1 MATSAHGET
10 RTPARGGA
18 RAPAHGETRTV
29 CPYCG
34 VGCGLLARTEGDR
47 LVEVAGDPIYPVNRG
62 RTCRK
67 PLELPAAVHARDRA
81 AVPLLR
87 SSREERLDASTWEAT
102 FATLA
107 GRLEEIIERHGPD
120 AVAFYISGQLLTEDY
135 YAVNK
140 LVKGFIGTN
149 NVDSNSRLCMS
160 SAVAGYQG
168 AFGSDGPPP
177 GYADLD
183 LADCFLLLGSNAAA
197 CHPIVW
203 SRIRDRRQEGA
214 FVICADPRPTQT
226 AQQSDLHL
234 PVRPGTDLALLSA
247 LLHVIVREKL
257 CDERF
262 VASHTSGFEEA
273 AAVAADWPPER
284 AAEVCGV
291 PAADIETAALRF
303 GRAPRAMTLWSM
315 GANQSTVGTL
325 KNRALINLCLAT
337 GQIGRPGAGPLSL
350 TGQPN
355 AMGGRETGGLAHL
368 LPGYRKVSR
377 AQDRAEIERLWGC
390 PPLSDRPGLPA
401 VELFDAL
408 AERRVKAVWI
418 VATNPIVSLPDA
430 ARARAALERAE
441 LVVVQDAYHPTETSA
456 FAHAVL
462 PAAAWPEKAGTMTN
476 SERRVGLVRRAL
488 APPGEAL
495 ADWRIFAGLAAALGH
510 QSQFGWASA
519 AEVFDEFTACTAGR
533 LCDMTG
539 LDHARLARDGGV
551 QWPAPAGPGDE
562 RERERPDDGA
572 RHRPTKGDRPGGTEG
587 ERHRPGNDDRYRPRN
602 DDRYRRNDDRRRS
615 RNDDRHRGT
624 ERLYEA
630 RRFPTPD
637 GRARFAATP
646 HCAVAEP
653 VNREHPLVLTTGRV
667 AEHWHTLT
675 RTGKSPRLSAAASEP
690 VIELNPSDAAAA
702 GVGAG
707 EHARVIS
714 ARGSAVLLV
723 AITEAMPEGVAF
735 APMHWG
741 ALHAP
746 AGAGAVNA
754 LTHGAT
760 DPTSLQPELKAAAV
774 RVAPLRV
781 LAPGPGGLAPA
792 HNALPPAPG
801 GRRAGAP
808 ARRLVVVGTGMA
820 GLTVVE
826 EVLRRQTG
834 SVSEPW
840 QITMLGEEPG
850 VVYNRMLLSKLLAR
864 TCGPEELELRP
875 AAWYSGRGVDLHG
888 GLPAAGLDLGERVVV
903 DSAGARHPYDTLVLA
918 TGSRPFLPPIE
929 GVGLAHVHSFRTR
942 RDSDEIVAGALAGG
956 PAVVI
961 GGGLL
966 GLEAACGLI
975 GRGIPVTIV
984 ELADRVMAQQLD
996 RAAATMLARA
1006 LEKLGLVLRLGRS
1019 VRAIESS
1026 EVTLD
1031 DGERL
1036 PARIVVVAAGV
1047 RAETRL
1053 AGEAGIAVGRGILVD
1068 DAMRAGAP
1076 GVFAVGEC
1084 AEHRG
1089 VVEGLWAPIAEQ
1101 SRVAG
1106 ATIAGDPA
1114 GFQGMVPATTLKV
1127 AGVGL
1132 FAGGVSSASGAQ
1144 DEVVFSDSR
1153 RGVHRKLV
1161 LDGDRLAG
1169 ALLVGDTSQARKL
1182 SEYLRTGE
1190 PLPGEL
1196 LEIGGGTAPPA
1207 VPSDPGTLV
1216 CSCNSV
1222 TRATIE
1228 SAIRGGGLSTVAAVG
1243 RMTRASTGCGSC
1255 AGDVEAI
1262 LAEHVAGSEPRVAVE
1277 RTAAAEDASIAER
1290 ETAEAASVIE
1300 REAAEGEASSPDRN
1314 TSGTD
1319 GKPARVTIPA

>member
-1 MATSAHGET
+1 
-10 RTPARGGA
+10 
-18 RAPAHGETRTV
+18 V

-34 VGCGLLARTEGDR
+34 VGCGLLARTQGDR

-67 PLELPAAVHARDRA
+67 PLELPSAVHARDRA
-81 AVPLLR
+81 RTPLLR
-87 SSREERLDASTWEAT
+87 SSRRERFQAGPWDSTL
-102 FATLA
+102 ATLA
-107 GRLEEIIERHGPD
+107 ARLSAIVERHGPD

-149 NVDSNSRLCMS
+149 NLDSNSRLCMS

-234 PVRPGTDLALLSA
+234 PVRPGTDLALLNA
-247 LLHVIVREKL
+247 LLHVIVREGC

-262 VASHTSGFEEA
+262 VASHTSGFEAA

-284 AAEVCGV
+284 AAAVCGV
-291 PAADIETAALRF
+291 AAADIVAAALRF
-303 GRAPRAMTLWSM
+303 GRAPSAMALWSM

-368 LPGYRKVSR
+368 LPGYRKVAC

-390 PPLSDRPGLPA
+390 PPLSPDPGLPA

-408 AERRVKAVWI
+408 AEGRVKAVWI

-430 ARARAALERAE
+430 ARARAALKRAE
-441 LVVVQDAYHPTETSA
+441 LVVVQDAYHPTETSD

-462 PAAAWPEKAGTMTN
+462 PAAAWPEKTGTMTN
-476 SERRVGLVRRAL
+476 SERRVGLVRAAL
-488 APPGEAL
+488 APPGEAR
-495 ADWRIFAGLAAALGH
+495 ADWRIFAGLGAALGH
-510 QSQFGWASA
+510 QSHFGWTDA
-519 AEVFDEFTACTAGR
+519 AEVFDEFTAATAGR

-539 LDHARLARDGGV
+539 LSHARLARDGGV
-551 QWPAPAGPGDE
+551 QWPVPA
-562 RERERPDDGA
+562 A
-572 RHRPTKGDRPGGTEG
+572 PGGEA
-587 ERHRPGNDDRYRPRN
+587 
-602 DDRYRRNDDRRRS
+602 
-615 RNDDRHRGT
+615 DRHRGT
-624 ERLYEA
+624 ERLYESP
-630 RRFPTPD
+630 RFGTPD
-637 GRARFAATP
+637 GRARFAATA
-646 HCAVAEP
+646 HSDVAEP
-653 VNREHPLVLTTGRV
+653 VSAEFPLLLTTGRV
-667 AEHWHTLT
+667 AEHWHTMT

-690 VIELNPSDAAAA
+690 VLELSEDDAAAA
-702 GVGAG
+702 GVAAG
-707 EHARVIS
+707 EYARVSS
-714 ARGSAVLLV
+714 ARGSAAMRV
-723 AITEAMPEGVAF
+723 AISCAMPVGVAF

-754 LTHGAT
+754 LTHGAR
-760 DPTSLQPELKAAAV
+760 DPVSLQPELKAAAV
-774 RVAPLRV
+774 RVSPVQESAP
-781 LAPGPGGLAPA
+781 
-792 HNALPPAPG
+792 
-801 GRRAGAP
+801 RRAGARAVP
-808 ARRLVVVGTGMA
+808 APRRAGARSVPAPQLVPAPLRLPRTPPSRRRLVVVGTGMA
-820 GLTVVE
+820 GLAVVE
-826 EVLRRQTG
+826 EVLRRQDG
-834 SVSEPW
+834 RRAEGW
-840 QITMLGEEPG
+840 RITMLGEEPG
-850 VVYNRMLLSKLLAR
+850 AAYNRMLLSKVLAR
-864 TCGPEELELRP
+864 TCGPGELELRP
-875 AAWYSGRGVDLHG
+875 EAWYAARGVDLRG
-888 GLPAAGLDLGERVVV
+888 GLPAAALELDDQMVIDAEGK
-903 DSAGARHPYDTLVLA
+903 GHPYDMLVLA
-918 TGSRPFLPPIE
+918 TGSRPFVPPIE
-929 GVGLAHVHSFRTR
+929 GAELPHVHCFRTV
-942 RDSDEIVAGALAGG
+942 RDCAEIAAGARAGRA
-956 PAVVI
+956 AVVV

-966 GLEAACGLI
+966 GLEAASGLI
-975 GRGIPVTIV
+975 ARGVPATIV

-996 RAAATMLARA
+996 PAAAKMLSRA
-1006 LEKLGLVLRLGRS
+1006 LEQQGLVLALGRS
-1019 VRAIESS
+1019 VQAIEPS
-1026 EVTLD
+1026 EVRLD
-1031 DGERL
+1031 DGERV
-1036 PARIVVVAAGV
+1036 AAGIVVVAAGV

-1053 AGEAGIAVGRGILVD
+1053 ACEAGIAVGRGILVD
-1068 DAMRAGAP
+1068 DAMRTGAP

-1084 AEHRG
+1084 AEHEG

-1101 SRVAG
+1101 ARVAG
-1106 ATIAGDPA
+1106 ATVAGDPA
-1114 GFQGMVPATTLKV
+1114 GYHGMVPATTLKV

-1169 ALLVGDTSQARKL
+1169 ALLVGDTAQARKL
-1182 SEYLRTGE
+1182 SQFLRTGE
-1190 PLPGEL
+1190 PLPAEL
-1196 LEIGGGTAPPA
+1196 LQGGDGAGADGAGAGAPPDENA
-1207 VPSDPGTLV
+1207 LV

-1222 TRATIE
+1222 TRGTIE
-1228 SAIRGGGLSTVAAVG
+1228 SAIRANGLTTVAAVG
-1243 RMTRASTGCGSC
+1243 RATRASTGCGSC

-1262 LAEHVAGSEPRVAVE
+1262 LAEHAARSEP
-1277 RTAAAEDASIAER
+1277 TAAAERVHAAGDAAVAER
-1290 ETAEAASVIE
+1290 AGTAEDAAL
-1300 REAAEGEASSPDRN
+1300 SSRDRN
-1314 TSGTD
+1314 TSGTG
-1319 GKPARVTIPA
+1319 GKPEPVTMLA

>member
-1 MATSAHGET
+1 MANGAHDET
-10 RTPARGGA
+10 RARGATRTGA
-18 RAPAHGETRTV
+18 HDEAHTGAPGETRTV

-34 VGCGLLARTEGDR
+34 VGCGLLARTQGDR

-67 PLELPAAVHARDRA
+67 PLELPVAVHARDRA
-81 AVPLLR
+81 TEPLLR
-87 SSREERLDASTWEAT
+87 SSRQERFHAGPWEPT
-102 FATLA
+102 LATLA
-107 GRLEEIIERHGPD
+107 ARLSAIVERHGPD

-149 NVDSNSRLCMS
+149 NLDSNSRLCMS

-183 LADCFLLLGSNAAA
+183 LADAFLLLGSNAAA

-234 PVRPGTDLALLSA
+234 PVRPGTDLALLNA
-247 LLHVIVREKL
+247 LLHVIVREGC

-262 VASHTSGFEEA
+262 VAKHTSGFEAA

-291 PAADIETAALRF
+291 PAPDIVAAALRF
-303 GRAPRAMTLWSM
+303 GRAPRAMALWSM

-368 LPGYRKVSR
+368 LPGYRKVAC

-390 PPLSDRPGLPA
+390 PPLSPEPGLPA

-408 AERRVKAVWI
+408 AEGRVKAVWI

-476 SERRVGLVRRAL
+476 SERRVGLVRPAL
-488 APPGEAL
+488 APPGEAWP
-495 ADWRIFAGLAAALGH
+495 DWQIFAGLGAALGH
-510 QSQFGWASA
+510 QSHFGWADA
-519 AEVFDEFTACTAGR
+519 AEVFEEFTAATAGR

-539 LDHARLARDGGV
+539 LSHARLARDGGV
-551 QWPAPAGPGDE
+551 QWPVPA
-562 RERERPDDGA
+562 A
-572 RHRPTKGDRPGGTEG
+572 AGGEA
-587 ERHRPGNDDRYRPRN
+587 
-602 DDRYRRNDDRRRS
+602 
-615 RNDDRHRGT
+615 DRHRGT
-624 ERLYEA
+624 ERLYET
-630 RRFPTPD
+630 RRFGTPD
-637 GRARFAATP
+637 GRARFAATA
-646 HCAVAEP
+646 HSDVAEP
-653 VNREHPLVLTTGRV
+653 VSAEFPLLLTTGRV
-667 AEHWHTLT
+667 AEHWHTMT

-690 VIELNPSDAAAA
+690 VLELNEDDAAAA
-702 GVGAG
+702 GVAAG
-707 EHARVIS
+707 EHARVSS
-714 ARGSAVLLV
+714 ARGCAVLRV
-723 AITEAMPEGVAF
+723 AICAAMPTGVAF

-754 LTHGAT
+754 LTHGAR
-760 DPTSLQPELKAAAV
+760 DPVSLQPELKAAAV
-774 RVAPLRV
+774 RVSPVQPSASGRGGARATPVPGRAGAAPAPAPLCAGAAPAPAPQLVPAPLR
-781 LAPGPGGLAPA
+781 PA
-792 HNALPPAPG
+792 RSPAPQ
-801 GRRAGAP
+801 
-808 ARRLVVVGTGMA
+808 RRLVVVGTGMA
-820 GLTVVE
+820 GLAVVE
-826 EVLRRQTG
+826 EVLRRQG
-834 SVSEPW
+834 ARDDQGW
-840 QITMLGEEPG
+840 QITMLGKEPG
-850 VVYNRMLLSKLLAR
+850 AAYNRMLLSKVLAR
-864 TCGPEELELRP
+864 TCGPGELELRP
-875 AAWYSGRGVDLHG
+875 EAWYAARGVDLRG
-888 GLPAAGLDLGERVVV
+888 GLPAAMLELDKRVVI
-903 DSAGARHPYDTLVLA
+903 DAEGERHPYDTLVLA
-918 TGSRPFLPPIE
+918 TGSRPFVPPIE
-929 GVGLAHVHSFRTR
+929 GVELPHVHCFRTV
-942 RDSDEIVAGALAGG
+942 RDCAEIAAGALAGRA
-956 PAVVI
+956 AVVV

-966 GLEAACGLI
+966 GLEAASGLMA
-975 GRGIPVTIV
+975 RGVPATIV

-996 RAAATMLARA
+996 PAAAKMLSRA
-1006 LEKLGLVLRLGRS
+1006 LERQGLVLALGRS
-1019 VRAIESS
+1019 VQAIETSS
-1026 EVTLD
+1026 VTLD
-1031 DGERL
+1031 DGERV
-1036 PARIVVVAAGV
+1036 AAGIVVVAAGV

-1053 AGEAGIAVGRGILVD
+1053 AREAGIAVGRGILVD
-1068 DAMRAGAP
+1068 DAMRTGAP

-1084 AEHRG
+1084 AEHGG

-1101 SRVAG
+1101 ARVAG
-1106 ATIAGDPA
+1106 ATVAGDPA
-1114 GFQGMVPATTLKV
+1114 GYHGMVPATTLKV

-1132 FAGGVSSASGAQ
+1132 FAGGVSSATAAQ

-1169 ALLVGDTSQARKL
+1169 ALLVGDTAQARKL
-1182 SEYLRTGE
+1182 SQFLRSGE
-1190 PLPGEL
+1190 PLPAEL
-1196 LEIGGGTAPPA
+1196 LQDGAGSGADGA
-1207 VPSDPGTLV
+1207 GAGVPTDENALV

-1222 TRATIE
+1222 TRGTIE
-1228 SAIRGGGLSTVAAVG
+1228 SAIRAGGLTTVAAVG
-1243 RMTRASTGCGSC
+1243 RATRASTGCGSC
-1255 AGDVEAI
+1255 AIDVEAI
-1262 LAEHVAGSEPRVAVE
+1262 LAEHVAV
-1277 RTAAAEDASIAER
+1277 AER
-1290 ETAEAASVIE
+1290 DPDEA
-1300 REAAEGEASSPDRN
+1300 GLSSRDRN
-1314 TSGTD
+1314 ISGTG
-1319 GKPARVTIPA
+1319 GKPEPVTMLA

>member
-1 MATSAHGET
+1 M
-10 RTPARGGA
+10 
-18 RAPAHGETRTV
+18 

-47 LVEVAGDPIYPVNRG
+47 LVEVAGDPTYPVNRG

-67 PLELPAAVHARDRA
+67 PLELPAAVHSKDRA
-81 AVPLLR
+81 TVPLLR
-87 SSREERLDASTWEAT
+87 AQRDLPFHESTWQAT
-102 FATLA
+102 LATLA
-107 GRLEEIIERHGPD
+107 GRLEQIVERHGPD

-177 GYADLD
+177 GYADLA

-247 LLHVIVREKL
+247 LLHVIVREGL

-262 VASHTSGFEEA
+262 IASHTTGFEQA

-291 PAADIETAALRF
+291 PAADIVTAALRF

-368 LPGYRKVSR
+368 LPGYRKVES
-377 AQDRAEIERLWGC
+377 APDRAEIERLWGC
-390 PPLSDRPGLPA
+390 PPLSPDPGLPA

-408 AERRVKAVWI
+408 AEGRVKAVWI
-418 VATNPIVSLPDA
+418 VATNPVVSLPDA

-462 PAAAWPEKAGTMTN
+462 PAAAWPEKSGTMTN
-476 SERRVGLVRRAL
+476 SERRVGLMRPAL
-488 APPGEAL
+488 APPGDAL

-510 QSQFGWASA
+510 QSHFAWSSA
-519 AEVFDEFTACTAGR
+519 AEVFDEFAACTAGR

-539 LDHARLARDGGV
+539 LSHARLAREGGV
-551 QWPAPAGPGDE
+551 QWPVPAGPGDE
-562 RERERPDDGA
+562 QNRAPACRGEA
-572 RHRPTKGDRPGGTEG
+572 EG
-587 ERHRPGNDDRYRPRN
+587 
-602 DDRYRRNDDRRRS
+602 
-615 RNDDRHRGT
+615 HRGT

-630 RRFPTPD
+630 RHFPTPD
-637 GRARFAATP
+637 GRARFAAAP
-646 HCAVAEP
+646 HCDVAEP
-653 VNREHPLVLTTGRV
+653 VSPEHPLMLTTGRV

-690 VIELNPSDAAAA
+690 VIELNPDDALVA
-702 GVGAG
+702 GVAAG
-707 EHARVIS
+707 EHARVSS
-714 ARGSAVLLV
+714 ARGSAILLV
-723 AITEAMPEGVAF
+723 AISEAMPEGVAF

-774 RVAPLRV
+774 RVAPIR
-781 LAPGPGGLAPA
+781 APA
-792 HNALPPAPG
+792 RNG
-801 GRRAGAP
+801 NGRRADAS

-826 EVLRRQTG
+826 EVLRRESG
-834 SVSEPW
+834 EAGRGAEPW
-840 QITMLGEEPG
+840 RITMLGEEPG

-864 TCGPEELELRP
+864 TCGLGELELRP
-875 AAWYSGRGVDLHG
+875 EGWYAARGVDLHS
-888 GLPAAGLDLGERVVV
+888 GLRAAVLELGERVVI
-903 DSAGARHPYDTLVLA
+903 DADGGRHPYDTLVLA
-918 TGSRPFLPPIE
+918 TGSRPFVPPID
-929 GVGLAHVHSFRTR
+929 GVQQPHVHCFRTQH
-942 RDSDEIVAGALAGG
+942 DCAEIAAGALAGRS
-956 PAVVI
+956 AVVI

-975 GRGIPVTIV
+975 ARGIPTTIV

-996 RAAATMLARA
+996 PAAANMLARA
-1006 LEKLGLVLRLGRS
+1006 LGELGLEIRLGRS
-1019 VRAIESS
+1019 VRAIEPSA
-1026 EVTLD
+1026 VTLD

-1036 PARIVVVAAGV
+1036 NAGIVVVAAGV

-1053 AGEAGIAVGRGILVD
+1053 AREAGIPVERGILVD

-1101 SRVAG
+1101 ARVAG

-1114 GFQGMVPATTLKV
+1114 GFHGMVPATTLKV

-1132 FAGGVSSASGAQ
+1132 FAGGVPSASGGQ
-1144 DEVVFSDSR
+1144 DELVFSDSR
-1153 RGVHRKLV
+1153 RGLHRKLV
-1161 LDGDRLAG
+1161 LEGDRLAG
-1169 ALLVGDTSQARKL
+1169 ALLVGDTAQARRL
-1182 SEYLRTGE
+1182 SEFLRTGAA
-1190 PLPGEL
+1190 LPGEL
-1196 LEIGGGTAPPA
+1196 LEVGGGTSAA
-1207 VPSDPGTLV
+1207 VQSDPGTLV
-1216 CSCNSV
+1216 CACNSV
-1222 TRATIE
+1222 TRGTIE
-1228 SAIRGGGLSTVAAVG
+1228 SAIRDGGLTTLAAVG
-1243 RMTRASTGCGSC
+1243 RATRASTGCGSC
-1255 AGDVEAI
+1255 ACDVEAI
-1262 LAEHVAGSEPRVAVE
+1262 LAEHAAGEGGPPEREPEE
-1277 RTAAAEDASIAER
+1277 RTGAER
-1290 ETAEAASVIE
+1290 EPEEQEPGVEGTAHEATP
-1300 REAAEGEASSPDRN
+1300 SSPDRN
-1314 TSGTD
+1314 TSGTG
-1319 GKPARVTIPA
+1319 GKPAPVKIPA